1 MTEWQGRNLLCFGDN
16 LQFLTDMDMFPNEC
30 VDLIYLD
37 PPFNSQQNYN
47 VLFKEASGTPEAAQF
62 KAFEDTWRWDTAAN
76 DALTR
81 IHTDRVVPRPLVEL
95 MNTLMKFLKPSPMMA
110 YLAQMAIRLV
120 HMHRVL
126 KRSGSLYLHCDP
138 TASHYLKLLLDGI
151 FGPTNFR
158 NEIIWQRTSAH
169 ANVIQKYAAVHDVL
183 LFYTASS
190 QYSWNPAL
198 IAYEREYLDMFLDQV
213 DEKGRRYF
221 RRDLTASMSRASSG
235 QLYEWKGIRPP
246 PSRCWAMTKERMD
259 ELDAQGKIHWPKKV
273 GGMPRLKLY
282 AEELP
287 GVPCRDLWTDIKIM
301 HNLSAERMGYP
312 TQKPLSLLQRI
323 VSVSSNPGDVVLDP
337 FCGCGTTIDAV
348 EVLNAEIAGV
358 NERMAREARQ
368 KRRKKE
374 VELTPLRTWIGIDVT
389 HLSINLIKHR
399 LTRFTP
405 PPVYEVIGEPG
416 SLSGAAAL
424 ARQDPYQFQFWALGL
439 IGARP
444 WGGRKKKGADQGI
457 DGVRY
462 FLDEYKGGNPIY
474 RKMLVQVKSGKVGSK
489 DVRDLVGTLSREQ
502 VEMGVFITLAEP
514 TAPMKQEAAS
524 AGTYISPWGK
534 KPFPR
539 IQILTIEEL
548 MADPYRPNPRCLL
561 IPGGSSGQHTLADPP
576 KFKSNGPDQ
585 GKLFGADQDGH
596 RPPTDAEDGDDEA

>member
-273 GGMPRLKLY
+273 GGDAP
-282 AEELP
+282 AETLRGGTSGRSVQGSVDGHQDHAQPFRGKNGLP
-287 GVPCRDLWTDIKIM
+287 HP
-301 HNLSAERMGYP
+301 
-312 TQKPLSLLQRI
+312 
-323 VSVSSNPGDVVLDP
+323 
-337 FCGCGTTIDAV
+337 
-348 EVLNAEIAGV
+348 
-358 NERMAREARQ
+358 EA
-368 KRRKKE
+368 
-374 VELTPLRTWIGIDVT
+374 
-389 HLSINLIKHR
+389 
-399 LTRFTP
+399 
-405 PPVYEVIGEPG
+405 
-416 SLSGAAAL
+416 
-424 ARQDPYQFQFWALGL
+424 
-439 IGARP
+439 
-444 WGGRKKKGADQGI
+444 
-457 DGVRY
+457 
-462 FLDEYKGGNPIY
+462 
-474 RKMLVQVKSGKVGSK
+474 
-489 DVRDLVGTLSREQ
+489 
-502 VEMGVFITLAEP
+502 AEP
-514 TAPMKQEAAS
+514 
-524 AGTYISPWGK
+524 SPANRLG
-534 KPFPR
+534 FE
-539 IQILTIEEL
+539 Q
-548 MADPYRPNPRCLL
+548 
-561 IPGGSSGQHTLADPP
+561 PGGCSV
-576 KFKSNGPDQ
+576 GPV
-585 GKLFGADQDGH
+585 LRLRHHH
-596 RPPTDAEDGDDEA
+596 RRGRGP